1 MIHKNPYGVSPT
13 LEIVIGNVEID
24 YATINFLE
32 LHLAENQHDLLVM
45 EMSGIPPRAILDYYN
60 KPVSVSI
67 STGGNYS
74 QKFYGYVED
83 VRPESVTGFGL
94 MNGSPFQTAKI
105 VCLGA
110 SYVMRGSTSFV
121 WNRYRLS
128 DIARDLANK
137 YSFSLDV
144 VKDPAIHE
152 SLVQTNESDWQFLT
166 RYATFLGYSV
176 NVHGTHMHLYD
187 PYKALSRQNSYH
199 VLSTLRKKD
208 NNSLRPMPGQVME
221 FSGSFSKRHIDG
233 EYNESIVTVVQP
245 DNRMFNVTSRTVA
258 PTNNGVPRF
267 PNRVAEYTDNFEE
280 AARRI
285 SSVSKEKYDYYAT
298 AKVIGVA
305 GCKPGGIVRL
315 DNYDT
320 EFDGFWYVQSVKHTV
335 HSNAFFSELELA
347 KNVNSELVFTNTE
360 PMQRPPETAYSSRFG
375 WVAETKRIHEYS

>member
-1 MIHKNPYGVSPT
+1 
-13 LEIVIGNVEID
+13 
-24 YATINFLE
+24 
-32 LHLAENQHDLLVM
+32 
-45 EMSGIPPRAILDYYN
+45 
-60 KPVSVSI
+60 
-67 STGGNYS
+67 
-74 QKFYGYVED
+74 
-83 VRPESVTGFGL
+83 
-94 MNGSPFQTAKI
+94 
-105 VCLGA
+105 
-110 SYVMRGSTSFV
+110 
-121 WNRYRLS
+121 
-128 DIARDLANK
+128 
-137 YSFSLDV
+137 
-144 VKDPAIHE
+144 
-152 SLVQTNESDWQFLT
+152 
-166 RYATFLGYSV
+166 
-176 NVHGTHMHLYD
+176 
-187 PYKALSRQNSYH
+187 
-199 VLSTLRKKD
+199 
-208 NNSLRPMPGQVME
+208 
-221 FSGSFSKRHIDG
+221 
-233 EYNESIVTVVQP
+233 
-245 DNRMFNVTSRTVA
+245 MFNVTSRTVA